1 MYQIKINNF
10 GSQKI
15 AMARSHA
22 EVASKINE
30 MLEYPIVS
38 TYMVQNWLS
47 RKSKSKKY
55 NFIEV
60 TKLKKVSHIDEGSKQ
75 TAVDL
80 YDFDKI
86 RV

>member
-1 MYQIKINNF
+1 MYQIKINN
-10 GSQKI
+10 KV

-22 EVASKINE
+22 GVASKINE
-30 MLEYPIVS
+30 ILEYPIVS

-60 TKLKKVSHIDEGSKQ
+60 TKLKKVEDEGSKQ
-75 TAVDL
+75 TAVDRAL
-80 YDFDKI
+80 L
-86 RV
+86 